1 MVTRGPNHKY
11 KYPGFS
17 SRNYPSLSQGL
28 LLLCSV
34 FILTACKKS
43 GDFKEIRDFPKN
55 EWYIAHKQTFEFNIT
70 DTSSTYRFNYLVRN
84 SVSYP
89 FYNLYLQQKLTDSS
103 GTQLSGSMDEVILFD
118 EKSGKPYGDGMGDI
132 FDCRIQAPK
141 LQNMKFSTAGKYRW
155 IDRVSH
161 TQIQKKSPYSL

>member
-1 MVTRGPNHKY
+1 MK
-11 KYPGFS
+11 FS
-17 SRNYPSLSQGL
+17 LFPSLA
-28 LLLCSV
+28 LLCTV
-34 FILTACKKS
+34 LTVPACKKS
-43 GDFKEIRDFPKN
+43 GDFKEMRDFPKN
-55 EWYIAHKQTFEFNIT
+55 EWFIAHKQTFEFSIT
-70 DTSSTYRFNYLVRN
+70 DTASTYRFNYLVRN

-141 LQNMKFSTAGKYRW
+141 LQAMKFPKAGKYRW
-155 IDRVSH
+155 IISH
-161 TQIQKKSPYSL
+161 SMRPDPLTGIMSIGVEVLRNTD